1 MKLGKDFWLVMKI
14 IVTILDA
21 LRKLFNESDDK
32 AIEYKKKIASLM
44 AEAAEA
50 QIQFSLMNI
59 PKGLD
64 ELAIQGQGG
73 RS

>member
-1 MKLGKDFWLVMKI
+1 MTTTESKQI
-14 IVTILDA
+14 CRITIT
-21 LRKLFNESDDK
+21 FPIESDDK

>member
-1 MKLGKDFWLVMKI
+1 MTTTENKQI
-14 IVTILDA
+14 CRITIT
-21 LRKLFNESDDK
+21 FPVGSDDT

-44 AEAAEA
+44 AESDES

-64 ELAIQGQGG
+64 ELAIQRNGG

>member
-1 MKLGKDFWLVMKI
+1 MNTTESKQVCRI
-14 IVTILDA
+14 TIT
-21 LRKLFNESDDK
+21 FPVESDDK

-44 AEAAEA
+44 AESDES

-64 ELAIQGQGG
+64 ELALQREG
-73 RS
+73 RRSVD